1 MEERCNLKALRRRI
15 KNLIFEFKLNDTT
28 ISTKKHPFTLDYENG
43 SYRQREL
50 VKIIKDTVIHFALTS
65 DEIKKYKESDDFG
78 EMERKGW
85 DRISKAHK
93 YSKGDYGELLLFL
106 MLTVFFPTKKF
117 VTKVRL
123 RSSKKDQIKG
133 FDCAHFTVEQ
143 EQIYLWL
150 GEAKFHNSF
159 SNAIAG
165 AIESIKEHLE
175 FDYLNDEISILSS
188 NIEVNEEFPHY
199 DALNDLL
206 NGGESLD
213 KIKIKIP
220 VLLTYDSAIL
230 KNYDSIEDADFILNM
245 EKDFIKKFQNI
256 DGRKLQLK
264 PNIEVLFLVIPFQS
278 VKEIK
283 DHLEQLE
290 EVLLR

>member
-1 MEERCNLKALRRRI
+1 MKALKGRI
-15 KNLIFEFKLNDTT
+15 KNLIFKFNINST
-28 ISTKKHPFTLDYENG
+28 ITSEKHPFTLDYENG
-43 SYRQREL
+43 LYRQREL
-50 VKIIKDTVIHFALTS
+50 VKIIKDSVIHFALTP
-65 DEIKKYKESDDFG
+65 DEIKKWKDSDDFG
-78 EMERKGW
+78 EMERKAW

-106 MLTVFFPTKKF
+106 MLSVFFPTNKF

-143 EQIYLWL
+143 GQIYLWL

-165 AIESIKEHLE
+165 AIESIEEHCE

-188 NIEVNEEFPHY
+188 NIEINEEFPHY
-199 DALNDLL
+199 EALNNLL
-206 NGGESLD
+206 NGGVSLD

-220 VLLTYDSAIL
+220 VLLTYDSALL
-230 KNYDSIEDADFILNM
+230 KKYDSIGDADFLLKM
-245 EKDFIKKFQNI
+245 EKDFVKKFQNI
-256 DGRKLQLK
+256 DGRKLNLK

-283 DHLEQLE
+283 DRLELLE

>member
-1 MEERCNLKALRRRI
+1 MKALKGRI
-15 KNLIFEFKLNDTT
+15 KNLIFKFNLS
-28 ISTKKHPFTLDYENG
+28 STLTSEKHPFTLDYENG

-50 VKIIKDTVIHFALTS
+50 VKIIKDSVIHFALTP
-65 DEIKKYKESDDFG
+65 DEIKKWKESDDFG
-78 EMERKGW
+78 EMERKAW

-106 MLTVFFPTKKF
+106 MLSVFFPTNKF

-143 EQIYLWL
+143 GQTYLWL

-165 AIESIKEHLE
+165 AIESIEEHCE
-175 FDYLNDEISILSS
+175 IDYLNDEISILSS
-188 NIEVNEEFPHY
+188 NIEINEEFPHY
-199 DALNDLL
+199 EALNDLL
-206 NGGESLD
+206 NGGVSLD

-220 VLLTYDSAIL
+220 VLLTYDSALL
-230 KNYDSIEDADFILNM
+230 KKYDSIEDAEFLLNM
-245 EKDFIKKFQNI
+245 EKDF
-256 DGRKLQLK
+256 
-264 PNIEVLFLVIPFQS
+264 
-278 VKEIK
+278 
-283 DHLEQLE
+283 
-290 EVLLR
+290 

>member
-1 MEERCNLKALRRRI
+1 MGVSMKALRKRVE
-15 KNLIFEFKLNDTT
+15 NLIFKFDLN
-28 ISTKKHPFTLDYENG
+28 SRNVSSEKHPFTLDYENG
-43 SYRQREL
+43 TYRQREL
-50 VKIIKDTVIHFALTS
+50 VKIIKDAVIHFALTS
-65 DEIKKYKESDDFG
+65 EEIKKWKESDDFG
-78 EMERKGW
+78 EMERKAW

-106 MLTVFFPTKKF
+106 ILSVFFPTKKF

-133 FDCAHFTVEQ
+133 FDCAHFTVE
-143 EQIYLWL
+143 EEIYLWL

-159 SNAIAG
+159 SNAISG
-165 AIESIKEHLE
+165 AIESIEEHCE

-188 NIEVNEEFPHY
+188 NIEINEEFEHY
-199 DALNDLL
+199 ESLNDLL
-206 NGGESLD
+206 NGGVSLD

-220 VLLTYDSAIL
+220 VLLTYDSALL
-230 KNYDSIEDADFILNM
+230 KKYQSIEDSDFLINM
-245 EKDFIKKFQNI
+245 EKEFLKKFQNI
-256 DGRKLQLK
+256 DGRVLNLK
-264 PNIEVLFLVIPFQS
+264 PNIEVVFLIIPFQS

-283 DHLEQLE
+283 DNLEMLE